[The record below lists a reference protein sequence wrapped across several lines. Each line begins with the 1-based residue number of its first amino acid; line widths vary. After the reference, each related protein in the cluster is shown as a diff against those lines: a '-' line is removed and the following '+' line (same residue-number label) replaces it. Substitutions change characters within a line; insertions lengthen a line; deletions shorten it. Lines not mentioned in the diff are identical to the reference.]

1 MTVKNTFKELW
12 FNLVFARNAGE
23 EEEMAVFTK
32 GKRREHFVRK
42 VTLKIQRQLK
52 KNIREYLQSWFGLG
66 DIELAELTTA
76 GRFSRIC
83 CLGQLFGFWCA
94 SFPGRVSLLMGE
106 EGQSLKEPCSSVN
119 WGKNPTEFTESKI
132 MAFCNQ
138 ECGVNEGFLMDT
150 SGSGWYY
157 GVFGLNSPLIG

>member
-1 MTVKNTFKELW
+1 MFINRSVAVQWQWKIFLRSCGLIWFLQGMQERRRKWQFLPKEKGERILWEKLPWRFKDSS
-12 FNLVFARNAGE
+12 
-23 EEEMAVFTK
+23 
-32 GKRREHFVRK
+32 
-42 VTLKIQRQLK
+42 K

-83 CLGQLFGFWCA
+83 YLGQLFGFWCA
-94 SFPGRVSLLMGE
+94 SFPGGVSLFMGE
-106 EGQSLKEPCSSVN
+106 EGQSLKKPCSSVN

-138 ECGVNEGFLMDT
+138 
-150 SGSGWYY
+150 
-157 GVFGLNSPLIG
+157 